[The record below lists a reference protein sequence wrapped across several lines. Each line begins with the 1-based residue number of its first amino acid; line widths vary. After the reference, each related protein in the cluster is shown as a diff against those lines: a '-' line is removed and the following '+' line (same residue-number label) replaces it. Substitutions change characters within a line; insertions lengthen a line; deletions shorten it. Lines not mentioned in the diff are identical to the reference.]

1 MKISSE
7 IQELLPWMINSRRE
21 LHKIPETC
29 YQEHKTS
36 GYLQSVLR
44 ELSLPYE
51 TIGTGIVVH
60 INGDDGSDSA
70 KTIGFRADMDGL
82 TIQEKFES
90 DYKSKH
96 DGRMHAC
103 GHDGH
108 MAMLLGYAKYLTK
121 NPPKCNICLV
131 FQPAEE
137 GGLGA
142 QKMIDSG
149 KCDANVY
156 YALHID
162 PMLETGR
169 FASKSGELM
178 AGGAPIEII
187 FTGQSRHTSMRNGKQ
202 DALLACV
209 RFLSR
214 AEKIL
219 NTEKSMFQP
228 CVIEG
233 GQADNIIAD
242 RVVVKGS
249 IRFLNERVFEEMQ
262 NRLKTLVNNIKQER
276 LGGVEIAPI
285 EKIYPP
291 LKNSKNAY
299 KPLLTMDGFKLA
311 KPVWG
316 SEDFAL
322 FTKKYSGAM
331 IWLGAKP
338 TDAEPHS
345 LHCNMFNF
353 DENAM
358 AVGVQLYKELSEN
371 AEKKYLKE
379 SNNEKEIEIC

>member
-1 MKISSE
+1 MKISNDVE
-7 IQELLPWMINSRRE
+7 KLLPWMVKHRRE
-21 LHKIPETC
+21 LHKIPEIC
-29 YQEHKTS
+29 YQEYKTS
-36 GYLQSVLR
+36 GYLQSALR
-44 ELSLPYE
+44 ELGLPYE
-51 TIGTGIVVH
+51 TVGTGIVVRV
-60 INGDDGSDSA
+60 NGSEPV

-90 DYKSKH
+90 DFKSKH
-96 DGRMHAC
+96 DGYMHAC

-108 MAMLLGYAKYLTK
+108 MAMLLGYAKYLTE
-121 NPPKCNICLV
+121 NPPKDNICLV

-149 KCDANVY
+149 KCGADVY

-187 FTGQSRHTSMRNGKQ
+187 FTGESRHASMRNGKQ
-202 DALLACV
+202 DALLACIK
-209 RFLSR
+209 FLSR
-214 AEKIL
+214 AEKEL
-219 NTEKSMFQP
+219 NTKMSMFQP
-228 CVIEG
+228 CVIKG
-233 GQADNIIAD
+233 GQAENIIAD
-242 RVVVKGS
+242 KVVVKGS
-249 IRFLNERVFEEMQ
+249 IRFLNERIFDIMQ
-262 NRLKTLVNNIKQER
+262 NRLKTLVHNIKQEK
-276 LGGVEIAPI
+276 LGRVEISPI
-285 EKIYPP
+285 DKFYPP

-299 KPLLTMDGFKLA
+299 NQLFTMEGFKLA

-331 IWLGAKP
+331 IWLGAKS
-338 TDAEPHS
+338 ANPHS
-345 LHCNMFNF
+345 LHCDSFNF

-371 AEKKYLKE
+371 INKSFKGN
-379 SNNEKEIEIC
+379 NNEKEVENR